1 MKRIKR
7 NQTLNLEQDG
17 ARIGI
22 IIYNLRVETRIRGDR
37 TQSWDMDKFQGI
49 HRYLGIQISGYPG
62 IWVYKYLGIQVSGY
76 PSIWVSR
83 YQSIQVSGYVSLYSG
98 IWISRYLGSLGSR
111 YLGIQVSRY
120 LGIKLS
126 WYLGI
131 LKSTQVSRQLHISG
145 ICICWY
151 LGIQVPRYPIIYVS
165 RYLGILVSISIW
177 VLYLKK
183 KIWTNNI
190 NKIKEQSITSRGD

>member
-1 MKRIKR
+1 MKR

-76 PSIWVSR
+76 PGIRVSR
-83 YQSIQVSGYVSLYSG
+83 YLGMYLCIQVSGYPG
-98 IWISRYLGSLGSR
+98 IWDPSIWDP
-111 YLGIQVSRY
+111 GIWVSRY

-131 LKSTQVSRQLHISG
+131 LKSSQVSRQLHISG

-177 VLYLKK
+177 VLYFKDLDK
-183 KIWTNNI
+183 
-190 NKIKEQSITSRGD
+190 

>member
-76 PSIWVSR
+76 PSIWVSK
-83 YQSIQVSGYVSLYSG
+83 
-98 IWISRYLGSLGSR
+98 
-111 YLGIQVSRY
+111 YLGIQVSEYPGIWVCIFVFRY
-120 LGIKLS
+120 LDI
-126 WYLGI
+126 
-131 LKSTQVSRQLHISG
+131 QVS
-145 ICICWY
+145 
-151 LGIQVPRYPIIYVS
+151 GIQVSGIQVSGYPGIQVSGYQAVLVS
-165 RYLGILVSISIW
+165 RYFEIHLGIPATAYFWYLHMLVSRYPGTQISN
-177 VLYLKK
+177 YLC
-183 KIWTNNI
+183 IQI
-190 NKIKEQSITSRGD
+190 SRYPSIYQYLGFIFKEKDLDK

>member
-98 IWISRYLGSLGSR
+98 IWISRYLGSRYLGSR
-111 YLGIQVSRY
+111 YLGIQVSGY
-120 LGIKLS
+120 QAVL
-126 WYLGI
+126 
-131 LKSTQVSRQLHISG
+131 
-145 ICICWY
+145 
-151 LGIQVPRYPIIYVS
+151 VS
-165 RYLGILVSISIW
+165 RYFEIQLGIPATAYFWYLHMLVSRYPGTQISN
-177 VLYLKK
+177 YLC
-183 KIWTNNI
+183 IQI
-190 NKIKEQSITSRGD
+190 SRYPSIYQYLGFIFKEKDLDK